1 MRDTKRRSD
10 RQRIVIIG
18 GGGTGAAAALD
29 LAKRGFAPIIIE
41 RGELTS
47 GTTGRHHGQLHCGAR
62 YALGDRR
69 IARECMQESLILRR
83 IVPQAIEYN
92 EGLFVSVTDEDESY
106 TEQFI
111 EACREA
117 DIPAYRISVEQALE
131 REPALD
137 PGIRSAVVVPDGTI
151 DPWRL
156 CLSFFAAAEQAGTEV
171 MRYTEVIGIDIRD
184 KQVCGVRIIDHRTGV
199 EEYIETGLILN
210 AAGAWAGEI
219 AEMAGIPLAVSP
231 SPGSMVAV
239 RGRLCS
245 GVVSRLHPAGDGD
258 IIVPQRGLTIIGSTQ
273 WLADDPDTVHTPEG
287 DRQFLLDSAKRMMPA
302 FVTKPVHAVWSASR
316 PLYGAASGQAVR
328 ALSRDFTCIDHAATG
343 HGGVIGFFS
352 VIGGKA
358 TTLRGMGEAAAD
370 AVCARTGVHTPCTTR
385 VEALPDHRSW
395 YGRKEV

>member
-1 MRDTKRRSD
+1 MRDTKRETD
-10 RQRIVIIG
+10 RERIVIIG

-29 LAKRGFAPIIIE
+29 LANRGFAPIIIE

-92 EGLFVSVTDEDESY
+92 EGLFVSVTEEDHSY
-106 TEQFI
+106 TDRFI
-111 EACREA
+111 EACHEA
-117 DIPAYRISVEQALE
+117 GIPASPISVEEALR

-156 CLSFFAAAEQAGTEV
+156 CLSFFAAAEQVGTEV
-171 MRYTEVIGIDIRD
+171 RRFTEVVDVDVQNQR
-184 KQVCGVRIIDHRTGV
+184 VCGVRVLDHTTGA
-199 EEYIETGLILN
+199 EEYIRTALVLN

-219 AEMAGIPLAVSP
+219 AAMAGIPLAVTP
-231 SPGSMVAV
+231 SPGTMAAV
-239 RGRLCS
+239 RGRICS

-273 WLADDPDTVHTPEG
+273 WLADDPDMVRTPAE
-287 DRQFLLDSAKRMMPA
+287 DKQFLLTSAKRMMPS

-316 PLYGAASGQAVR
+316 PLYGAATGQAVR
-328 ALSRDFTCIDHAATG
+328 ALSRDFICIDHKTLD
-343 HGGVIGFFS
+343 HGGVRGLFS
-352 VIGGKA
+352 IVGGKA

-370 AVCARTGVHTPCTTR
+370 AVCADVGVTARCTTSET
-385 VEALPDHRSW
+385 VLPDHRTW
-395 YGRKEV
+395 YGKRGN

>member
-1 MRDTKRRSD
+1 MRDTKQTSERERV
-10 RQRIVIIG
+10 VIIG

-29 LAKRGFAPIIIE
+29 LAKRGFSPIIIE

-83 IVPQAIEYN
+83 IAPQAIEYN
-92 EGLFVSVTDEDESY
+92 EGLFVAVTEEDASY
-106 TEQFI
+106 TEKFI
-111 EACREA
+111 EACLEA
-117 DIPAYRISVEQALE
+117 DIPAREISVQEALS

-171 MRYTEVIGIDIRD
+171 RRFTEVIGIDIRNR
-184 KQVCGVRIIDHRTGV
+184 QVCGVRTIDHRTGM
-199 EEYIETGLILN
+199 EEVIETSLILN

-219 AEMAGIPLAVSP
+219 AGMAGIPLAVTP
-231 SPGSMVAV
+231 SPGTMVAV

-258 IIVPQRGLTIIGSTQ
+258 ILVPQRGLTIIGSTQ
-273 WLADDPDTVHTPEG
+273 WLAEDPDSVHTPEG
-287 DRQFLLDSAKRMMPA
+287 DREFLLKSAKEMMPV
-302 FVTKPVHAVWSASR
+302 FVSKPVHAVWSASR
-316 PLYGAASGQAVR
+316 PLYGAASGHAVR
-328 ALSRDFTCIDHAATG
+328 ALSRDFICIDHKTAE
-343 HGGVIGFFS
+343 HGGVTGFFS
-352 VIGGKA
+352 IVGGKA
-358 TTLRGMGEAAAD
+358 TTLRGMGEVAAD
-370 AVCARTGVHTPCTTR
+370 AVCSRTGISMVCTTSEE
-385 VEALPDHRSW
+385 VLPDHRSW
-395 YGRKEV
+395 YGRREV